1 MDEKINENFSEKP
14 ELISGLN
21 ETPCFQ
27 TEEKKFLL
35 LNIALAVKMAG
46 VTYHLLS
53 FFDGKKEL
61 GDVIDTI
68 ELERNSRRKA

>member
-1 MDEKINENFSEKP
+1 MSENFSEKP
-14 ELISGLN
+14 ELISGPN
-21 ETPCFQ
+21 DIPCFQ

-35 LNIALAVKMAG
+35 LNIDG